1 MFLHDRL
8 QRDKKVGLPLR
19 AVSSRP
25 RVGEVPFGLRRLM
38 AGAPWIAVVDA
49 VALPSG
55 PKPALCE
62 AQ

>member
-1 MFLHDRL
+1 MFLHGRL
-8 QRDKKVGLPLR
+8 QRVKKVGLPLR
-19 AVSSRP
+19 AVSTRP
-25 RVGEVPFGLRRLM
+25 PVAEAPFGLRRLM

-49 VALPSG
+49 AALPSG